1 MVDQTDLQEAPIVPP
16 GVDEGDLLDIENSE
30 PVEPVI
36 EAEPAD
42 LHAPL
47 DTAEQLVNERDA
59 RRASALPSLPTR
71 PGLTRDNSV
80 PTQPGPPTQPPLHLP
95 PPAPPQQPPPDT
107 PADALSLSQLQS
119 LVRQGGLPKVEP
131 QPYAFTYDDASSL
144 EEELE
149 EWFTY
154 AVEEQ
159 AMLLKA
165 LASFALEWSSFNGQN
180 ESSYT
185 EGGLD
190 WDKAAAEQQQE
201 FVGHLLK
208 GIREEEP
215 NERLKRLEALV
226 YVLLGCWHESA
237 GLTKERGGDD
247 EEKENKGTNAYE
259 MSGRQI
265 DLTLRNVRLLADSN
279 GIQTLVDV
287 LRTSCMRACG
297 VISEDEQ
304 HEGKEAERREVWCAM
319 TAVYVVLE
327 VARYREKQEGDL
339 SLRSAVL
346 ELKEPG
352 LLMLL
357 IDIISKLRW
366 DESINLPLSKVT
378 LLLWKTMLVCFGG
391 LAEADKAKD
400 SFKDQNLDAED
411 ARGQPIITASPLDYH
426 LFRQEIS
433 SKYPA
438 YNPPAPLFPLEPENN
453 SILPPL
459 RNHPN
464 KVAGNHVFGSGLG
477 DTNGSNTSILH
488 QPVHIATPA
497 PSPPPSPAGPG
508 GKGGKKQN
516 YQTNQLFPFLYPPL
530 DESSNNLGGKGST
543 DLQDMLVGRKWEG
556 SDIPASILEA
566 AELFA
571 KRMKATRAM
580 KQLWEERVAFM
591 KYERGWSGPDDNP
604 DVEELSLE
612 PKKDEP
618 SNEKPAAGSI
628 EERMGLVE
636 DFYQRSL
643 SSLQSLIIVL
653 IKAILAHVTALVT
666 QSSGANGLQSGFQYN
681 DNVNGAPS
689 QRPETNGMDGHSNT
703 PATNEELDAM
713 RTQEVLDKAVTGSL
727 MLILK
732 WFKVSHILKFEYI
745 TQLLVDSSYVP
756 LILKLL
762 QLQEIEKI
770 VNFKSEQEELNFF
783 NFCKSHSRN
792 IPVEDTANPFEANP
806 EHESDSDDAAPPPI
820 RLTRNESTDS
830 GIDPLISSLPQPPE
844 VDELG
849 FPTSEL
855 PSEPITTY
863 SWRAF
868 FTSINY
874 MRIMQ
879 KICKN
884 KAHRNL
890 MLVSYKSSQ
899 FLRKSLKVPQPQ
911 LRLYTLKLFKNQVPY
926 CGRKWR
932 QSNMRV
938 ITAVYLHCRP
948 ELRDDWLAG
957 SDVDAEVDESVPL
970 EQALR
975 SLTHWFNLK
984 RYPES
989 LGAKR
994 GVLMQEVDFF
1004 RLELEKMDWGVTQEE
1019 EELWQG
1025 EIDSNWGM
1033 DEVERDRFLAGPKSK
1048 LNRKR
1053 APLKAGNESWASDE
1067 ESDMD
1072 GAQDEGNGND
1082 DVGKADRLAI
1092 KDDMDL
1098 GGFASQFNRK
1108 GARVIRREQEK
1119 KRVRRVRFDAA

>member
-1 MVDQTDLQEAPIVPP
+1 MVDQNDLQEAPIVPP

-36 EAEPAD
+36 EAEPTD
-42 LHAPL
+42 LRAPL
-47 DTAEQLVNERDA
+47 DTAEQLVDERDA
-59 RRASALPSLPTR
+59 GNAGALPPLPT
-71 PGLTRDNSV
+71 
-80 PTQPGPPTQPPLHLP
+80 PPSA
-95 PPAPPQQPPPDT
+95 PPAACAPQQPPPDT

-119 LVRQGGLPKVEP
+119 LVKQAGLPKVEP

-165 LASFALEWSSFNGQN
+165 QASFALEWSGFNGQN

-190 WDKAAAEQQQE
+190 WDRATTEQRRE

-215 NERLKRLEALV
+215 DERLKRLEALV
-226 YVLLGCWHESA
+226 YVLLGCWHETA
-237 GLTKERGGDD
+237 GLARARAGDEEEE
-247 EEKENKGTNAYE
+247 EEKEGEEEEKTSNAFE
-259 MSGRQI
+259 KSERQV
-265 DLTLRNVRLLADSN
+265 DLIQHNVRLLADCD
-279 GIQTLVDV
+279 GIQTLVDI

-304 HEGKEAERREVWCAM
+304 HESKEAERREVWCAM
-319 TAVYVVLE
+319 TVVYIVLE
-327 VARYREKQEGDL
+327 VARYQERKEENL
-339 SLRSAVL
+339 TLRSAVL
-346 ELKEPG
+346 DLKEPG

-357 IDIISKLRW
+357 IDIVSKLRW
-366 DESINLPLSKVT
+366 DESISLPLSKVT
-378 LLLWKTMLVCFGG
+378 LLLWKAMLVCFGG
-391 LAEADKAKD
+391 LAEADRAKE
-400 SFKDQNLDAED
+400 SFKDQNLDTED

-477 DTNGSNTSILH
+477 DTNGNNTSILH

-543 DLQDMLVGRKWEG
+543 DLQDMLVGRKWKG

-571 KRMKATRAM
+571 TRMKASRAM

-612 PKKDEP
+612 PKKDKPKKE
-618 SNEKPAAGSI
+618 NPAAGSI

-636 DFYQRSL
+636 EFYQRSL

-681 DNVNGAPS
+681 DNVNGASS
-689 QRPETNGMDGHSNT
+689 QRPETNGMNGHSNT

-792 IPVEDTANPFEANP
+792 IPSEDNTNASGADL
-806 EHESDSDDAAPPPI
+806 EHDSDSDDAAPPPI

-830 GIDPLISSLPQPPE
+830 GVEPLISSLPQPPE

-863 SWRAF
+863 SWRSF

-994 GVLMQEVDFF
+994 GVLMEEIDFF
-1004 RLELEKMDWGVTQEE
+1004 RLELEKMDWGVSPE
-1019 EELWQG
+1019 
-1025 EIDSNWGM
+1025 
-1033 DEVERDRFLAGPKSK
+1033 DEVEWQGDS
-1048 LNRKR
+1048 
-1053 APLKAGNESWASDE
+1053 
-1067 ESDMD
+1067 
-1072 GAQDEGNGND
+1072 EGW
-1082 DVGKADRLAI
+1082 
-1092 KDDMDL
+1092 
-1098 GGFASQFNRK
+1098 
-1108 GARVIRREQEK
+1108 
-1119 KRVRRVRFDAA
+1119 

>member
-1 MVDQTDLQEAPIVPP
+1 MEQKPTVVYDVSGLQTDLI
-16 GVDEGDLLDIENSE
+16 
-30 PVEPVI
+30 
-36 EAEPAD
+36 
-42 LHAPL
+42 
-47 DTAEQLVNERDA
+47 
-59 RRASALPSLPTR
+59 
-71 PGLTRDNSV
+71 
-80 PTQPGPPTQPPLHLP
+80 
-95 PPAPPQQPPPDT
+95 
-107 PADALSLSQLQS
+107 
-119 LVRQGGLPKVEP
+119 
-131 QPYAFTYDDASSL
+131 
-144 EEELE
+144 
-149 EWFTY
+149 
-154 AVEEQ
+154 
-159 AMLLKA
+159 
-165 LASFALEWSSFNGQN
+165 
-180 ESSYT
+180 
-185 EGGLD
+185 
-190 WDKAAAEQQQE
+190 
-201 FVGHLLK
+201 
-208 GIREEEP
+208 
-215 NERLKRLEALV
+215 
-226 YVLLGCWHESA
+226 
-237 GLTKERGGDD
+237 
-247 EEKENKGTNAYE
+247 
-259 MSGRQI
+259 
-265 DLTLRNVRLLADSN
+265 LRNIKLLADS
-279 GIQTLVDV
+279 GGVQTLVDV

-297 VISEDEQ
+297 IISEDEQ

-327 VARYREKQEGDL
+327 VARYREKKDGDL
-339 SLRSAVL
+339 SLRGAVL
-346 ELKEPG
+346 DLKEPG

-357 IDIISKLRW
+357 IELISKLRW
-366 DESINLPLSKVT
+366 DESINLPLSKVS
-378 LLLWKTMLVCFGG
+378 LLLWKAMLVCFGG
-391 LAEADKAKD
+391 LSEADKAKE
-400 SFKDQNLDAED
+400 SFKDTNLDAED

-477 DTNGSNTSILH
+477 DNNGNNTSILH

-591 KYERGWSGPDDNP
+591 KYERGWSGPDDNL
-604 DVEELSLE
+604 DIEELSLE
-612 PKKDEP
+612 PKDDASKK
-618 SNEKPAAGSI
+618 EKPAAGSI
-628 EERMGLVE
+628 EERISLVE
-636 DFYQRSL
+636 DFYRHSL

-681 DNVNGAPS
+681 DNVNGS
-689 QRPETNGMDGHSNT
+689 STRPETNGINGHSNT
-703 PATNEELDAM
+703 PAANEELDAM

-732 WFKVSHILKFEYI
+732 WFKVSHTLKFEYI
-745 TQLLVDSSYVP
+745 TQLLVDSSYIP

-762 QLQEIEKI
+762 QLQEVERV
-770 VNFKSEQEELNFF
+770 VNFKSDQEELNFF
-783 NFCKSHSRN
+783 NFCRAHSRN
-792 IPVEDTANPFEANP
+792 IHEERYHDHREDRP
-806 EHESDSDDAAPPPI
+806 ENESDSDDAAPPPI
-820 RLTRNESTDS
+820 RLTRNESNESNVDHV
-830 GIDPLISSLPQPPE
+830 PLPSIQPPE

-855 PSEPITTY
+855 PSEPITTF

-874 MRIMQ
+874 LRIMQ
-879 KICKN
+879 KVCKN

-989 LGAKR
+989 LGAKP
-994 GVLMQEVDFF
+994 GVLVEEMDFF
-1004 RLELEKMDWGVTQEE
+1004 RNELEKMDWG
-1019 EELWQG
+1019 EL
-1025 EIDSNWGM
+1025 
-1033 DEVERDRFLAGPKSK
+1033 
-1048 LNRKR
+1048 
-1053 APLKAGNESWASDE
+1053 
-1067 ESDMD
+1067 
-1072 GAQDEGNGND
+1072 AQ
-1082 DVGKADRLAI
+1082 
-1092 KDDMDL
+1092 
-1098 GGFASQFNRK
+1098 
-1108 GARVIRREQEK
+1108 EQEQEA
-1119 KRVRRVRFDAA
+1119 FEMGWEGQSEGW

>member
-1 MVDQTDLQEAPIVPP
+1 MPP

-42 LHAPL
+42 VHAPL
-47 DTAEQLVNERDA
+47 DTAQQLVDGRDA
-59 RRASALPSLPTR
+59 GRAAALPALPALPNR
-71 PGLTRDNSV
+71 PGLTRGNSV
-80 PTQPGPPTQPPLHLP
+80 PTQPPLHLP
-95 PPAPPQQPPPDT
+95 PPAPPQQPPPDAPT
-107 PADALSLSQLQS
+107 DPLSLSQLQN
-119 LVRQGGLPKVEP
+119 LVKQGGLPKVEP
-131 QPYAFTYDDASSL
+131 TPYAFSYDDASSL

-165 LASFALEWSSFNGQN
+165 QASFALEWSSFNGQN
-180 ESSYT
+180 DTAYT

-190 WDKAAAEQQQE
+190 WNRATEEQHKE
-201 FVGHLLK
+201 FVKHLLE
-208 GIREEEP
+208 GVREEEP
-215 NERLKRLEALV
+215 MERLKRLEALV
-226 YVLLGCWHESA
+226 YVLLGCWHEAAGLPKASA
-237 GLTKERGGDD
+237 GDD
-247 EEKENKGTNAYE
+247 KTREQNEGAEKKLSAAYE
-259 MSGRQI
+259 KSAQQVELI
-265 DLTLRNVRLLADSN
+265 LRNVKLLAISD
-279 GIQTLVDV
+279 GVQTLIDI

-304 HEGKEAERREVWCAM
+304 HESKEAERREVWCAM

-327 VARYREKQEGDL
+327 VARYRERKESDM

-346 ELKEPG
+346 DLKEPG

-357 IDIISKLRW
+357 IELISKLRW

-378 LLLWKTMLVCFGG
+378 LLLWKAMLVCFGG
-391 LAEADKAKD
+391 LSEADKAKE
-400 SFKDQNLDAED
+400 SFKDKNLDAED

-477 DTNGSNTSILH
+477 DTNGNNTSILH

-571 KRMKATRAM
+571 KRMKAPRAM
-580 KQLWEERVAFM
+580 RQLWEERVAFM
-591 KYERGWSGPDDNP
+591 RYERGWSGPDDNP

-612 PKKDEP
+612 PKKDAP
-618 SNEKPAAGSI
+618 QKEKPATGSI
-628 EERMGLVE
+628 EERMELVE
-636 DFYQRSL
+636 DFYRNAL
-643 SSLQSLIIVL
+643 SSLQSLVIVL

-681 DNVNGAPS
+681 DNVNGTSA
-689 QRPETNGMDGHSNT
+689 QRSETNGLNGHSNT

-713 RTQEVLDKAVTGSL
+713 RTQEILDKAVTGTL

-770 VNFKSEQEELNFF
+770 VNFKSEQEELKYVSSIF
-783 NFCKSHSRN
+783 
-792 IPVEDTANPFEANP
+792 V
-806 EHESDSDDAAPPPI
+806 
-820 RLTRNESTDS
+820 LVTR
-830 GIDPLISSLPQPPE
+830 
-844 VDELG
+844 
-849 FPTSEL
+849 
-855 PSEPITTY
+855 
-863 SWRAF
+863 
-868 FTSINY
+868 
-874 MRIMQ
+874 
-879 KICKN
+879 
-884 KAHRNL
+884 
-890 MLVSYKSSQ
+890 
-899 FLRKSLKVPQPQ
+899 
-911 LRLYTLKLFKNQVPY
+911 
-926 CGRKWR
+926 
-932 QSNMRV
+932 
-938 ITAVYLHCRP
+938 
-948 ELRDDWLAG
+948 
-957 SDVDAEVDESVPL
+957 
-970 EQALR
+970 
-975 SLTHWFNLK
+975 
-984 RYPES
+984 
-989 LGAKR
+989 
-994 GVLMQEVDFF
+994 
-1004 RLELEKMDWGVTQEE
+1004 
-1019 EELWQG
+1019 
-1025 EIDSNWGM
+1025 
-1033 DEVERDRFLAGPKSK
+1033 
-1048 LNRKR
+1048 
-1053 APLKAGNESWASDE
+1053 
-1067 ESDMD
+1067 
-1072 GAQDEGNGND
+1072 
-1082 DVGKADRLAI
+1082 
-1092 KDDMDL
+1092 
-1098 GGFASQFNRK
+1098 
-1108 GARVIRREQEK
+1108 
-1119 KRVRRVRFDAA
+1119 

>member
-1 MVDQTDLQEAPIVPP
+1 MADPTDAQEAPIVPA

-36 EAEPAD
+36 EAEPVD

-47 DTAEQLVNERDA
+47 DTADQLLDERTQG
-59 RRASALPSLPTR
+59 RAGALPALPSR
-71 PGLTRDNSV
+71 PGLARGNSV
-80 PTQPGPPTQPPLHLP
+80 PTQPPLHLP

-107 PADALSLSQLQS
+107 PSDSLSLSQLQN
-119 LVRQGGLPKVEP
+119 LVKQGGLPKVEP
-131 QPYAFTYDDASSL
+131 TPYAFTYDDASSF

-159 AMLLKA
+159 AMLLKTQ
-165 LASFALEWSSFNGQN
+165 ASFALEWSSFHGQN
-180 ESSYT
+180 EASYT

-190 WDKAAAEQQQE
+190 WNRATEGQQQE
-201 FVGHLLK
+201 FVRHLLQC
-208 GIREEEP
+208 IREEEP
-215 NERLKRLEALV
+215 TERLKRLEALV
-226 YVLLGCWHESA
+226 YILLGCWHETA
-237 GLTKERGGDD
+237 GLPRTRNENDNAGEQD
-247 EEKENKGTNAYE
+247 EGTQQKPNAAYE
-259 MSGRQI
+259 LSGQQA
-265 DLTLRNVRLLADSN
+265 DLILRNVKLLADC
-279 GIQTLVDV
+279 GGVQTLVDV

-319 TAVYVVLE
+319 TVVYVVLE
-327 VARYREKQEGDL
+327 VARYREKRDGDL
-339 SLRSAVL
+339 TLRSAVL
-346 ELKEPG
+346 DLKEPG

-357 IDIISKLRW
+357 IELISKLRW
-366 DESINLPLSKVT
+366 DESINLPLSKVS
-378 LLLWKTMLVCFGG
+378 LLLWKAMLVCFGG
-391 LAEADKAKD
+391 LSEADKAKE
-400 SFKDQNLDAED
+400 SFKDVNLEAED

-438 YNPPAPLFPLEPENN
+438 YNPPAPIFPLEPENN

-477 DTNGSNTSILH
+477 DTNPNSTSILH

-591 KYERGWSGPDDNP
+591 KYERGWSGPDDNL
-604 DVEELSLE
+604 DIDELSLE
-612 PKKDEP
+612 PKDEA
-618 SNEKPAAGSI
+618 SRKEGPAAGSI
-628 EERMGLVE
+628 EERMSLVE
-636 DFYQRSL
+636 DFYRNSL

-681 DNVNGAPS
+681 DNVNGTS
-689 QRPETNGMDGHSNT
+689 TRPETNGMNGHSNT
-703 PATNEELDAM
+703 PAANEELDAM

-745 TQLLVDSSYVP
+745 TQLLVDSSYIP

-762 QLQEIEKI
+762 QLQEVEKI

-783 NFCKSHSRN
+783 NFCRAHSRN
-792 IPVEDTANPFEANP
+792 VHEEGLHNSTEYRQDN
-806 EHESDSDDAAPPPI
+806 ESDSDDAAPPPI
-820 RLTRNESTDS
+820 RLTRNESNESSIDS
-830 GIDPLISSLPQPPE
+830 MPLPPNLQPPE

-855 PSEPITTY
+855 PSEPITTF

-874 MRIMQ
+874 LRIMQ
-879 KICKN
+879 KVCKN

-989 LGAKR
+989 LGAKP
-994 GVLMQEVDFF
+994 GVLVEEMDFF
-1004 RLELEKMDWGVTQEE
+1004 RNELEKMDWG
-1019 EELWQG
+1019 EL
-1025 EIDSNWGM
+1025 EH
-1033 DEVERDRFLAGPKSK
+1033 
-1048 LNRKR
+1048 
-1053 APLKAGNESWASDE
+1053 
-1067 ESDMD
+1067 
-1072 GAQDEGNGND
+1072 QDEAFEMGWEGQSE
-1082 DVGKADRLAI
+1082 GW
-1092 KDDMDL
+1092 
-1098 GGFASQFNRK
+1098 
-1108 GARVIRREQEK
+1108 
-1119 KRVRRVRFDAA
+1119 

>member
-1 MVDQTDLQEAPIVPP
+1 MVDQNDLQEAPIVPP

-47 DTAEQLVNERDA
+47 DTAAELVDERDA
-59 RRASALPSLPTR
+59 GRAGALPSLPRR
-71 PGLTRDNSV
+71 PGLTRENSV
-80 PTQPGPPTQPPLHLP
+80 PSQAPLHLP
-95 PPAPPQQPPPDT
+95 PPAPPQQPPPET
-107 PADALSLSQLQS
+107 PSDPLSLSQLQN
-119 LVRQGGLPKVEP
+119 VVKAGELPKVEP
-131 QPYAFTYDDASSL
+131 TPYAFTYDDASSL

-165 LASFALEWSSFNGQN
+165 QASFALEWSSFNGQN
-180 ESSYT
+180 ETSYT

-190 WDKAAAEQQQE
+190 WNRATEEQHRE
-201 FVGHLLK
+201 FVQHLLAD
-208 GIREEEP
+208 IREEEP
-215 NERLKRLEALV
+215 TERLKRLEALV
-226 YVLLGCWHESA
+226 YVLLGCWHETA
-237 GLTKERGGDD
+237 GLSKTSSEQDKS
-247 EEKENKGTNAYE
+247 EEQSEGLEKKLNAAYE
-259 MSGRQI
+259 RSAQQVELI
-265 DLTLRNVRLLADSN
+265 QRNVKLLTSN
-279 GIQTLVDV
+279 DGIQTLVDV

-297 VISEDEQ
+297 IISEDEQ

-319 TAVYVVLE
+319 TAVYVMLE
-327 VARYREKQEGDL
+327 VARSQEKKENDM
-339 SLRSAVL
+339 SLRTAVL
-346 ELKEPG
+346 DLREPG

-357 IDIISKLRW
+357 VELISKLRW

-378 LLLWKTMLVCFGG
+378 LLLWKAMLVCFGG
-391 LAEADKAKD
+391 LSEADKAKE
-400 SFKDQNLDAED
+400 SFKDKNLDAED

-477 DTNGSNTSILH
+477 DTNGNNTSILH

-516 YQTNQLFPFLYPPL
+516 YQTNQMFPFLYPPL

-612 PKKDEP
+612 PKKDALKK
-618 SNEKPAAGSI
+618 EKPSAGSI
-628 EERMGLVE
+628 EERMDLVE
-636 DFYQRSL
+636 DFYRMAL
-643 SSLQSLIIVL
+643 PSLQSLIIVL

-681 DNVNGAPS
+681 DNVNGTS
-689 QRPETNGMDGHSNT
+689 QRPETNGLNGHSNT
-703 PATNEELDAM
+703 PATNEELDSM
-713 RTQEVLDKAVTGSL
+713 RTQEVLDKAVTGTL

-770 VNFKSEQEELNFF
+770 VNFKSEQEEL
-783 NFCKSHSRN
+783 K
-792 IPVEDTANPFEANP
+792 
-806 EHESDSDDAAPPPI
+806 
-820 RLTRNESTDS
+820 
-830 GIDPLISSLPQPPE
+830 
-844 VDELG
+844 
-849 FPTSEL
+849 
-855 PSEPITTY
+855 Y
-863 SWRAF
+863 
-868 FTSINY
+868 
-874 MRIMQ
+874 
-879 KICKN
+879 
-884 KAHRNL
+884 
-890 MLVSYKSSQ
+890 
-899 FLRKSLKVPQPQ
+899 
-911 LRLYTLKLFKNQVPY
+911 
-926 CGRKWR
+926 
-932 QSNMRV
+932 
-938 ITAVYLHCRP
+938 ITAL
-948 ELRDDWLAG
+948 LL
-957 SDVDAEVDESVPL
+957 L
-970 EQALR
+970 
-975 SLTHWFNLK
+975 
-984 RYPES
+984 
-989 LGAKR
+989 
-994 GVLMQEVDFF
+994 
-1004 RLELEKMDWGVTQEE
+1004 
-1019 EELWQG
+1019 
-1025 EIDSNWGM
+1025 
-1033 DEVERDRFLAGPKSK
+1033 
-1048 LNRKR
+1048 
-1053 APLKAGNESWASDE
+1053 
-1067 ESDMD
+1067 
-1072 GAQDEGNGND
+1072 
-1082 DVGKADRLAI
+1082 
-1092 KDDMDL
+1092 
-1098 GGFASQFNRK
+1098 
-1108 GARVIRREQEK
+1108 
-1119 KRVRRVRFDAA
+1119 